1 MNDNLGI
8 GTEVVNIGGGA
19 KPETRCCAVALSQ
32 FFDSKLIS
40 FMKYINI
47 QPQFE
52 TLAYSGMT
60 KCRVTRAIITD
71 TLICQVT
78 L

>member
-40 FMKYINI
+40 FMKCVNI

-52 TLAYSGMT
+52 ALAKHYLT
-60 KCRVTRAIITD
+60 KSEQNPCIQHIWG
-71 TLICQVT
+71 
-78 L
+78 